1 VESEPPQSEL
11 WDADGKFEEEDV
23 APEVGR
29 ELPIGI
35 NDPKK
40 VTPQQLRPIRSRKP

>member
-1 VESEPPQSEL
+1 L

-23 APEVGR
+23 QPEEGM
-29 ELPIGI
+29 ELPIGV

-40 VTPQQLRPIRSRKP
+40 VTQEQLRPIRSRVKKD